1 MSIFK
6 KKAEVKEVIIKKRKT
21 KTHLLNE
28 KGELTTIKESK
39 KSTIT
44 HFNPVWRKPWKT
56 WKNKIHS
63 DDSTPLLPQ
72 LPNIHEKQDRNQS
85 IFSDRPKKKKKLI
98 SPNDSEASLWGNN
111 FSF

>member
-1 MSIFK
+1 MRQNMSIFK

-44 HFNPVWRKPWKT
+44 HFNPV
-56 WKNKIHS
+56 
-63 DDSTPLLPQ
+63 
-72 LPNIHEKQDRNQS
+72 
-85 IFSDRPKKKKKLI
+85 
-98 SPNDSEASLWGNN
+98 
-111 FSF
+111 